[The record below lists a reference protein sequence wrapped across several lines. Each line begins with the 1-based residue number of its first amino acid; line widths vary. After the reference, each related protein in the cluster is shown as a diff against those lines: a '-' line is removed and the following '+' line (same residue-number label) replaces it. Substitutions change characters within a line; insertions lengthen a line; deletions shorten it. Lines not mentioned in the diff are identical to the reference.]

1 MPRKVSIVSLFF
13 CLMLSAALWGYV
25 SLKTP
30 STIFVQFPLVV
41 QPQEDK
47 AVQNELPKYVTAKIR
62 ASGWQIINLEY
73 ISAKPECSIDLT
85 KFSETSSGDFSLS
98 KNDILQ
104 NLRPPLS
111 LEKIV
116 ELSPENISI
125 STGTIARKTV
135 PVSPSIEIIP
145 RDGFT
150 VVGGIRV
157 EPDSIVIRGNEAML
171 RTIQKWQT
179 PPIKIPDAT
188 KSFRMEIKLIDS
200 LQNHI
205 ALSQPTV
212 TISCEIQ
219 QTAEITFDDIP
230 LEILSESPQSNHQ
243 LLPDRIS
250 VTIRGGAEQLA
261 QLSASSVRALIEF
274 QTIAHDTTGIIT
286 PVISLPPSLT
296 LLNVS
301 PPYLRHRRIDKI
313 ITQKNPFSKK

>member
-30 STIFVQFPLVV
+30 ATIFVQFPLVV

-47 AVQNELPKYVTAKIR
+47 AVQNELPKFITAKIR
-62 ASGWQIINLEY
+62 TSGWQIINLEY

-85 KFSETSSGDFSLS
+85 KFSETSKGDFTLS

-104 NLRPPLS
+104 NLHPPLS

-116 ELSPENISI
+116 ELSPENLSI
-125 STGTIARKTV
+125 STGTIARRTV
-135 PVSPSIEIIP
+135 SVSPSIEITP
-145 RDGFT
+145 RDGFII
-150 VVGGIRV
+150 VGGIHV

-171 RTIQKWQT
+171 RTIQRWQT
-179 PPIKIPDAT
+179 FPIKIPDAT
-188 KSFRMEIKLIDS
+188 KSFRMEIKLVDS

-212 TISCEIQ
+212 TISCDIQ

-230 LEILSESPQSNHQ
+230 LEILSEPPQSNHS

-250 VTIRGGAEQLA
+250 VTLRGGSEQLA
-261 QLSASSVRALIEF
+261 QLSASAVRALVEF
-274 QTIAHDTTGIIT
+274 QTIAHDTTGIVT

-296 LLNVS
+296 LLNIT
-301 PPYLRHRRIDKI
+301 PPYLRHKRIDKQM
-313 ITQKNPFSKK
+313 TQKTAFSRK